1 MNINNAVISKNLK
14 LELSDKKAIYSITPF
29 SLLDYPDK
37 SSCIFWFAGC
47 NMKCGYCYNPE
58 IVFGK
63 GIVSYSEAFSFL
75 KRRVNLLDAVVFS
88 GGECLIHKDIIDVIR
103 AVKELGFCVKID
115 TNGSKPTVLEKLLE
129 QELVDYIALDFKGP
143 KNKFQQIAKLNSYS
157 AFVKSL
163 SLLTNSKIPFEIRTT
178 FHSTLLTK
186 DDIKEM
192 HDLLVKWNYQKKY
205 YIQNF
210 RSYQNTIDVLPE
222 SVGLNEKDLT
232 SEMTKIVFR

>member
-115 TNGSKPTVLEKLLE
+115 TNGSKPAILEKLLE